1 MQAWLEVCLVLALGL
16 RGTTQ
21 GKCKPSSE
29 RGYSGLR
36 IHPKLEPTTHRQE
49 GTESGRNRISS
60 EDSGLELWSWFCP
73 ALHSWRAHLTFL
85 NLCFLD
91 SKMRKMVAFNILWK
105 LSKVVAMGLLALNSQ
120 WMLIPWLLAIII
132 SCIFVVLHNVHSA
145 ITYIT
150 FDLQNYVWRRAKR
163 RIDCSHSIDGGL
175 TIVFLWLV
183 QDSIGS
189 KSQNWDQ
196 DLAAL
201 GLLILQ
207 PLLLCWD
214 WADSWNNKG

>member
-1 MQAWLEVCLVLALGL
+1 MFLTQWTTKSRDSLSQGRGTRAPGDLGTPMQAWLEVCLVLALGAE
-16 RGTTQ
+16 RHNQ

-49 GTESGRNRISS
+49 GTESGEKSYQFWRQW
-60 EDSGLELWSWFCP
+60 LELWSWFCP
-73 ALHSWRAHLTFL
+73 ALHSWRAHLIFL

-150 FDLQNYVWRRAKR
+150 LDLQNYVWRRAKR

-183 QDSIGS
+183 QDRHR
-189 KSQNWDQ
+189 Q
-196 DLAAL
+196 
-201 GLLILQ
+201 
-207 PLLLCWD
+207 
-214 WADSWNNKG
+214 